1 MAERATTGV
10 LLINLG
16 TPRAPETGAVRAY
29 LRQFLTDPRVIDIPA
44 VPRALIVYLTILPT
58 RPQKSAA
65 AYKKIWGPRGSPLLA
80 ESRDLAEKVAAA
92 LGPAYAV
99 ELGMRYG
106 EPSIPGALERL
117 IARGAARVVVAPL
130 YPQYSAAAT
139 ASSIDEVMRASR
151 AHWDVPPLLT
161 LEPFYDDPGFIRAF
175 EAVARPVLEAS
186 RPDHVVMSFHG
197 LPERQIKKSDA
208 TGAHCLASASCCDAI
223 VPANRSCYRAHCFAT
238 ARLLAE
244 RLGLDATG
252 YTVCF
257 QSRLGRNP
265 WIRPY
270 TDFVLPE
277 LAAKGHKRLAVLCP
291 AFVADCLETLEEVAI
306 RGREQWLSLGGEE
319 LVLVPS
325 LNSSPAWVEAVS
337 AMVRRVAPDK

>member
-1 MAERATTGV
+1 
-10 LLINLG
+10 
-16 TPRAPETGAVRAY
+16 
-29 LRQFLTDPRVIDIPA
+29 
-44 VPRALIVYLTILPT
+44 
-58 RPQKSAA
+58 
-65 AYKKIWGPRGSPLLA
+65 
-80 ESRDLAEKVAAA
+80 
-92 LGPAYAV
+92 
-99 ELGMRYG
+99 
-106 EPSIPGALERL
+106 
-117 IARGAARVVVAPL
+117 
-130 YPQYSAAAT
+130 
-139 ASSIDEVMRASR
+139 
-151 AHWDVPPLLT
+151 LLT
-161 LEPFYDDPGFIRAF
+161 LEPFYDDPGFIGAF
-175 EAVARPVLEAS
+175 EAVARPVLETS

-223 VPANRSCYRAHCFAT
+223 VSANRSCYRAHCFST

-244 RLGLDATG
+244 RLSLAPSG

-337 AMVRRVAPDK
+337 AMVRRVAPEK